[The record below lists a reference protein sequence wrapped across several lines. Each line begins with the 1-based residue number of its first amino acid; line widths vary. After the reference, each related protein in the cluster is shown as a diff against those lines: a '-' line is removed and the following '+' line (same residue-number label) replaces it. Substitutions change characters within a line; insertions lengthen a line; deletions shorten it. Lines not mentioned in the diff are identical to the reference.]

1 MERTIKDILHED
13 AVNAAIL
20 KKNDPKLK
28 EIKNRISKRL
38 GYENFNDFLKGNC
51 LNNSAFVANTLEQLM
66 DQIIFEYHDK
76 ATLEKNVTV
85 IDGNS
90 VGADCFAGVK
100 FSNPQYKEQ
109 FNVIPVG
116 RTEEASGP
124 ITLQLEI
131 DTSSIEDFLKGVSFG
146 IKLKK

>member
-1 MERTIKDILHED
+1 MNNKIPIKRD
-13 AVNAAIL
+13 L
-20 KKNDPKLK
+20 KLN
-28 EIKNRISKRL
+28 EIKNRICKSM
-38 GYENFNDFLKGNC
+38 GYESFNELLKDNC
-51 LNNSAFVANTLEQLM
+51 LNNSAFVARTLEQIM
-66 DQIIFEYHDK
+66 NQIVFEYHDK
-76 ATLEKNVTV
+76 ASLKKNVTE

-90 VGADCFAGVK
+90 VDADCFAGVK

-109 FNVIPVG
+109 FNLIPVG

-131 DTSSIEDFLKGVSFG
+131 DTSSIENFLKGVSFG